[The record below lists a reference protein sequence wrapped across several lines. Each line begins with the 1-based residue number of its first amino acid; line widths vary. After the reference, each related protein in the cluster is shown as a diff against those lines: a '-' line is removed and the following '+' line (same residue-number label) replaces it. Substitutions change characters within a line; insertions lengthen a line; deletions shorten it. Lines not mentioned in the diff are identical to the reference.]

1 MWYTIGVI
9 DIVFN
14 QRRNK
19 MMWTGFP
26 MMLLVLWVLSVIV
39 LFVNNYKPTKLY
51 YAIGIILAIVSFI
64 DVFIV
69 NADKYPL

>member
-1 MWYTIGVI
+1 
-9 DIVFN
+9 
-14 QRRNK
+14 

-39 LFVNNYKPTKLY
+39 LFINNYKPTKLY

>member
-1 MWYTIGVI
+1 
-9 DIVFN
+9 
-14 QRRNK
+14 

-26 MMLLVLWVLSVIV
+26 MMLLLLWVLSVIV

>member
-1 MWYTIGVI
+1 
-9 DIVFN
+9 
-14 QRRNK
+14 
-19 MMWTGFP
+19 MMWTGFS

-51 YAIGIILAIVSFI
+51 YAIGIMLAIVSFI